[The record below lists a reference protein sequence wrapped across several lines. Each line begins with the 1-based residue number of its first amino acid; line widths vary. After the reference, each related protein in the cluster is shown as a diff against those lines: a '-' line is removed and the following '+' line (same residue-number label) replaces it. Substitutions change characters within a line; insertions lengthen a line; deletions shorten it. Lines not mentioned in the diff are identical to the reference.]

1 MYTCSVVKK
10 KLQCDLKKKK
20 AGGTPHVSMNA
31 DYGKI

>member
-10 KLQCDLKKKK
+10 KLQCDFKKKV
-20 AGGTPHVSMNA
+20 GGTPHVSMNA